1 MQISNIN
8 LIYNYSLTNK
18 TRNIMMLASSSLVE
32 TAANNSSI
40 ESIIG
45 SSSSSDEYLHQQNH
59 FKYKSDLRSALDQPS
74 FYPSNNSNKAG
85 SLIQTCE
92 TTTNQSSL
100 LTTCYSPAIVDSQ
113 TYFYSPSQHQVSSS
127 NVAAFSLNGE
137 INFF

>member
-1 MQISNIN
+1 
-8 LIYNYSLTNK
+8 
-18 TRNIMMLASSSLVE
+18 MMLASSSLVE

-74 FYPSNNSNKAG
+74 FYPSNNSNKPG

-92 TTTNQSSL
+92 TNTTNQSSL
-100 LTTCYSPAIVDSQ
+100 LTTSYSPAIIDSQ
-113 TYFYSPSQHQVSSS
+113 AYFYSSPSQHQASSS
-127 NVAAFSLNGE
+127 NVAAAFSLNGE
-137 INFF
+137 INF

>member
-1 MQISNIN
+1 
-8 LIYNYSLTNK
+8 
-18 TRNIMMLASSSLVE
+18 MLASSSLVE

-92 TTTNQSSL
+92 TTTTNQSSL

-113 TYFYSPSQHQVSSS
+113 TYFYSPSQHQASSS

-137 INFF
+137 ITSF